1 VTPPAETHRGSGRAT
16 GEFAEP
22 SRVEQLVLR
31 GDGLTTTSLE
41 ILTGERVGVDVLGHW
56 TVTVPAPGENSDLV
70 STLFE
75 ADSPDPGYY
84 LGVAHQYLGASVG
97 DRLLV
102 RDVLLI
108 GPTRT
113 VHGSAELIARMDEL
127 PPRVA
132 DELAGT
138 EKPIGRLLV
147 EHGVQVRR
155 ELRSWGRMPAGA
167 RASRL
172 GRGLSAMSRVPGRT
186 YVMRLATTG
195 TPLAVL
201 TERFAP
207 GMFEPY
213 ITPRPARRA

>member
-1 VTPPAETHRGSGRAT
+1 MTPTPGTHRTRRSSPGGF
-16 GEFAEP
+16 GEP

-41 ILTGERVGVDVLGHW
+41 ILTGERVSVEVLGHW
-56 TVTVPAPGENSDLV
+56 TDTVPAPGENSDQD
-70 STLFE
+70 STLFD

-84 LGVAHQYLGASVG
+84 LGIAHEHLDASVG
-97 DRLLV
+97 ERLLV
-102 RDVLLI
+102 REVLLI

-132 DELAGT
+132 EELAGT
-138 EKPIGRLLV
+138 EKPIGRLLL

-155 ELRSWGRMPAGA
+155 ELRTWGRMPAGA
-167 RASRL
+167 RAPRL
-172 GRGLSAMSRVPGRT
+172 GRGLSPLSRVPART
-186 YVMRLATTG
+186 YVMRLAATDA
-195 TPLAVL
+195 PLAVL

-207 GMFEPY
+207 GMFEPS
-213 ITPRPARRA
+213 TTSRPGRRL